1 MLRRP
6 AYTIGSDQGAGGPAR
21 SRMTLTSHTVR
32 LDISSDFDMLD
43 FVEVVSSHMS
53 RMVGFDDDTLHWIS
67 IAVRESV
74 ANAMKHGNKGDLA
87 KRVRVEFTTTP
98 ADHPSELAIVVQD
111 QGEGFDPEAVAD
123 PLAPENLLK
132 SSGRGI
138 FLIRSFMDDVSHRRI
153 PEGGM
158 EIRMVKRMA
167 SADGAEP

>member
-1 MLRRP
+1 
-6 AYTIGSDQGAGGPAR
+6 
-21 SRMTLTSHTVR
+21 MTLTSHTVR
-32 LDISSDFDMLD
+32 LNISSAFDMLD
-43 FVEVVSSHMS
+43 FVEVVSGHMS

-74 ANAMKHGNKGDLA
+74 ANAMKHGNQGDEA
-87 KRVRVEFTTTP
+87 KRVTVEFTTSP
-98 ADHPSELAIVVQD
+98 AEHPSELAIVVRD
-111 QGEGFDPEAVAD
+111 QGEGFDPEQVAD

-138 FLIRSFMDDVSHRRI
+138 FLIRSFMDEVVHRRV

-167 SADGAEP
+167 GSDGAPS

>member
-1 MLRRP
+1 
-6 AYTIGSDQGAGGPAR
+6 
-21 SRMTLTSHTVR
+21 MTLTSHTVR

>member
-1 MLRRP
+1 
-6 AYTIGSDQGAGGPAR
+6 
-21 SRMTLTSHTVR
+21 MTLTSHTVR

-43 FVEVVSSHMS
+43 FVEVVSNNLS
-53 RMVGFDDDTLHWIS
+53 RMVGFDDDTLHWVS

-74 ANAMKHGNKGDLA
+74 ANAMKHGNKGDVT
-87 KRVRVEFTTTP
+87 KRVRIELTAAP
-98 ADHPSELAIVVQD
+98 AEQPTELTIVVQD
-111 QGEGFDPEAVAD
+111 QGEGFDPEEVAD

-132 SSGRGI
+132 ASGRGI

-167 SADGAEP
+167 AADGPTP

>member
-1 MLRRP
+1 
-6 AYTIGSDQGAGGPAR
+6 
-21 SRMTLTSHTVR
+21 MTLTSHTVR

-53 RMVGFDDDTLHWIS
+53 RMVGFDDDTLHWVS

-74 ANAMKHGNKGDLA
+74 ANAMKHGNKGDVT
-87 KRVRVEFTTTP
+87 KRVRIELTAAP
-98 ADHPSELAIVVQD
+98 AEQPSELTIVVQD
-111 QGEGFDPEAVAD
+111 QGEGFDPEEVAD

-167 SADGAEP
+167 AAAGPTP

>member
-1 MLRRP
+1 
-6 AYTIGSDQGAGGPAR
+6 
-21 SRMTLTSHTVR
+21 MTFTSHTVR

-74 ANAMKHGNKGDLA
+74 ANAMKHGNKGDLS
-87 KRVRVEFTTTP
+87 KRVRVEFTTAP
-98 ADHPSELAIVVQD
+98 ADHPSELAVVVQD

-167 SADGAEP
+167 SADGAQP